1 MDLILRN
8 ALIGGA
14 ENEPPVDIG
23 IAQGRIAAIEA
34 GLAAEGKEIDLGG
47 RLVSPGF
54 IETHIHLDKSCLL
67 DRCNSVQGTLEEAI
81 SEVAKAKQ
89 NFQPDEV
96 RERAVKTLE
105 KSILQGTTHMR
116 THLEVDPVVGLR
128 SLDGIQ
134 PLIEEYKWAIDLEI
148 CVFPQEG
155 LLNNP
160 GTDELMIE
168 SLKRGCHVV
177 GGAPYT
183 DSDPPGQID
192 RLFEMAREFD
202 VDIDMHLDFG
212 NTPEGMTI
220 EHVCNRTEEFGY
232 GGRVTVGHMTQL
244 STLEVPEFERIT
256 RRLADVGVA
265 VTVLPSTDLY
275 LMGRHQ
281 DHNVLRGVAPVHK
294 MLRYGVNCNLSS
306 NNVLNPFTPFGDCSL
321 IRMANLYAN
330 ICQVGQIDDTIEC
343 FDMVTRRSA
352 ELLNL
357 DDYGIEVGRSADMV
371 VIDNT
376 DRQGAVAELS
386 QPLMG
391 IKRGH
396 VTFRR
401 EPARLLWP
409 GH

>member
-8 ALIGGA
+8 ARVVGT
-14 ENEPPVDIG
+14 EDQPPVDIG
-23 IAQGRIAAIEA
+23 IEDGNIAAIEA
-34 GLAAEGKEIDLGG
+34 GLAAEGEEIDVGE
-47 RLVSPGF
+47 RLVSSGF

-67 DRCNSVQGTLEEAI
+67 DRCKSKQGTLEEAI
-81 SEVAKAKQ
+81 EEVAKAKKA
-89 NFQPDEV
+89 FQPEDV
-96 RERAVKTLE
+96 RARAIKTLE

-116 THLEVDPVVGLR
+116 THLEVDPVVGLK
-128 SLDGIQ
+128 SLEGVL

-160 GTDELMIE
+160 GTDELMVE
-168 SLKRGCHVV
+168 ALKTGCTVV

-183 DSDPPGQID
+183 DSSPPGQID
-192 RLFEMAREFD
+192 RVFEMAREFD

-232 GGRVTVGHMTQL
+232 GGRVTVGHVTQF

-256 RRLADVGVA
+256 KRLADVGIA

-281 DHNVLRGVAPVHK
+281 DHNVLRGVVPVHK
-294 MLRYGVNCNLSS
+294 MLHHGVNCSLSS

-330 ICQVGQIDDTIEC
+330 VCQVGQIDDTIEC
-343 FDMVTRRSA
+343 FNMVTRRSA

-357 DDYGIEVGRSADMV
+357 KDYGLEAGKSADLV
-371 VIDNT
+371 VIDNS
-376 DRQGAVAELS
+376 DRQSAVAELS

-391 IKRGH
+391 FKRGH
-396 VTFRR
+396 MTFNR
-401 EPARLLWP
+401 EPAQLLWP
-409 GH
+409 Q

>member
-1 MDLILRN
+1 M
-8 ALIGGA
+8 
-14 ENEPPVDIG
+14 
-23 IAQGRIAAIEA
+23 
-34 GLAAEGKEIDLGG
+34 K
-47 RLVSPGF
+47 
-54 IETHIHLDKSCLL
+54 
-67 DRCNSVQGTLEEAI
+67 GTLEEAI
-81 SEVAKAKQ
+81 GEVAKAKR

-96 RERAVKTLE
+96 RERAVRTLE

-116 THLEVDPVVGLR
+116 THLEVDPVVGLK

-148 CVFPQEG
+148 CIFPQEG

-160 GTDELMIE
+160 GTDEIMIE
-168 SLKRGCHVV
+168 GLKRGCHVV

-192 RLFEMAREFD
+192 RLFEMARKFD
-202 VDIDMHLDFG
+202 GDVDMHLDFG

-244 STLEVPEFERIT
+244 STLQATEFERIT
-256 RRLADVGVA
+256 RRLADAGVA

-281 DHNVLRGVAPVHK
+281 DHNVLRGVVPAHK
-294 MLRYGVNCNLSS
+294 MLRHGVNCNLSS
-306 NNVLNPFTPFGDCSL
+306 NNVLIPFTPFGDCSL

-352 ELLNL
+352 DLLNL
-357 DDYGIEVGRSADMV
+357 DDYGIEVGKSADLV
-371 VIDNT
+371 VIDNK
-376 DRQGAVAELS
+376 DRQSAVAELS

-391 IKRGH
+391 LKKGRP
-396 VTFRR
+396 TFRR
-401 EPARLLWP
+401 EPAQLLRP
-409 GH
+409 GQ